1 MKYDPNLIFP
11 MLKAP
16 SRRRLLYE
24 LAVRSPQTADDLRH
38 IGKSGIE
45 SRFNLREIYRNCT
58 IKNLNVMIEA
68 GVVVQV
74 ENSTDGR
81 RWLYALAPGLEFTT
95 EGDRKVFDFGAV
107 VTKVSADGD

>member
-24 LAVRSPQTADDLRH
+24 LAIRSPQTANDLRH
-38 IGKSGIE
+38 IGKSG
-45 SRFNLREIYRNCT
+45 LDWPGTREVHRDCT
-58 IKNLNVMIEA
+58 IKNLNLMIEA

-74 ENSTDGR
+74 ENSKDGR

-95 EGDRKVFDFGAV
+95 EGDRKVFDFGV
-107 VTKVSADGD
+107 VVSKVSADGD